1 MGWMDSLDS
10 ILHIAVI
17 IGVWVAE
24 IIGVLIAVV
33 TVVQALWGWIYHK
46 ERVRLLLG
54 EGISLALQFK
64 LAGEVLRTV
73 IVRNWTEIGILGAI
87 ILIRFAITFLIHW
100 EIKNEEKRIEHI
112 HREEE
117 KVAVR
122 KAMRRVVEKAAEG
135 VPEQSRDLAQEDEHS
150 RT

>member
-10 ILHIAVI
+10 ILHIAVV

-64 LAGEVLRTV
+64 LAGEVQIYPQVLKNVRVEDKQAVLDNEAVQAAAAKVTEELGDNGRLLLRPSGTEPVVRVMVEAADMETCERCADAV
-73 IVRNWTEIGILGAI
+73 IQVM
-87 ILIRFAITFLIHW
+87 
-100 EIKNEEKRIEHI
+100 K
-112 HREEE
+112 
-117 KVAVR
+117 
-122 KAMRRVVEKAAEG
+122 
-135 VPEQSRDLAQEDEHS
+135 EQGLCK
-150 RT
+150 